1 MQMTYRALFSAIAL
15 WLLWLSVANAAPKR
29 SFTFD
34 PATLTRV
41 EYEPR
46 YCKHTDAHTVHCS
59 EASMTFGNAFVL
71 DKTLKDMVTAVHSA
85 PEPVVTPALLQSGR
99 VVYTFDAAKCKPLP
113 KDKAGRYVC
122 RDVWWRD

>member
-1 MQMTYRALFSAIAL
+1 MKTYAIAA
-15 WLLWLSVANAAPKR
+15 LLLCVSVVNAAPTPR
-29 SFTFD
+29 FTFD

-41 EYEPR
+41 EYAPQ
-46 YCKHTDAHTVHCS
+46 YCKHIGAHTVHCS
-59 EASMTFGNAFVL
+59 EAYMTFGRAFVL
-71 DKTLKDMVTAVHSA
+71 DKTLADMVTAVQSA

-122 RDVWWRD
+122 RNVWWRD